1 MKSNFLYDKNFLQ
14 ELFGANERTVFAR
27 VTALTQKERPIEY
40 IEGKVTGGSINVD
53 GTSRVRRTCSLT
65 LVAQDININ
74 DFYWGVKN
82 KFKLEV
88 GLKNNIDSRYPDI
101 CWFKQGLY
109 VITSFSTSYGT
120 NNYTINI
127 SGKDKMCLLNGD
139 LAGALPHT
147 TDFGIEEYYDKEN
160 NITTYT
166 SVPLN
171 RIIRESVQN
180 FGNELPQNI
189 IVNDLEDAG
198 LNLLEYRGDTPIYMF
213 RNVDTDT
220 FMNMTLNGNLECSID
235 GVEEKVPIN
244 DVNKIKYDNLVNL
257 TEGEQPTKVK
267 IGSNYYTIAKFEY
280 GSIPGYELTDL
291 VYAGD
296 LICNV
301 GETLTS
307 MLDKIVDML
316 GEFEYFYNLDGEF
329 VFQKKQTYVD
339 VYWND
344 IEKGDQIYAN
354 AAVNKS
360 TPMWNFT
367 DNQLVSTF
375 QNTPNI
381 LNLRNDFAI
390 WGKKKTTSGT
400 EIDIHMRYAIDKKP
414 TEYYSLIDQ
423 KQYATYDKEDE
434 ENPVTVVD
442 WRELIYKMALDYRK
456 YCHNDDFLSNLAQKN
471 QQYPDGH
478 TGYEQYYVDMEG
490 FWRQIYDP
498 DGEQTVS
505 RYEQISS
512 ETATKLYG
520 QQGNQQ
526 NDVFIK
532 NAFVKAKDDELKSM
546 FGESKGKNIFLIEN
560 NGTIKP
566 YLYGAC
572 YIKTEDEEGNPINRK
587 YYSLNRSTNKMTE
600 IDTNKLSTLKLKIE
614 EVYVNNIR
622 QLTTSEGQ
630 VLKCLND
637 NGEEVILQAKK
648 YSLGGAPTQD
658 NKYIQ
663 LIGADL
669 EDYIA
674 EGDNNP
680 LRIQSPEYLNFE
692 DLKDPVKQIYYQQY
706 DGQVKFIPSFSY
718 DEYDIAGE
726 KKYNPTSKEIQYY
739 SGQYDYGSNGWA
751 KIVTSNPESL
761 IFWFDFLDAEGS
773 NLEKYSVNAIGTRS
787 KAVSDNNVKC
797 IYYREIPQTIFQSG
811 AETYEHQTGYT
822 YIQLRPEMK
831 NLFVISSKGKSAQEE
846 LENMLYKYSYSIE
859 SANIT
864 VLPVYHLEPNTRILI
879 KDQNSKINGE
889 YIVSRITIP
898 LTYNGTM
905 SLTATKVISNIT

>member
-40 IEGKVTGGSINVD
+40 IEGKVTGGSINID

-82 KFKLEV
+82 KFKLEI
-88 GLKNNIDSRYPDI
+88 GLKNNVDSKYPDI

-120 NNYTINI
+120 NNYTISI

-139 LAGALPHT
+139 LAGSLPHT

-166 SVPLN
+166 SVPLK

-213 RNVDTDT
+213 RNINTDT
-220 FMNMTLNGNLECSID
+220 FINMTLDGNLKCSIIENNELKETTISD
-235 GVEEKVPIN
+235 IN
-244 DVNKIKYDNLVNL
+244 IKYDNLVNL
-257 TEGEQPTKVK
+257 AEGEQPTKVR

-307 MLDKIVDML
+307 MLDKIVNML
-316 GEFEYFYNLDGEF
+316 GEFEYFYNLNGEF

-360 TPMWNFT
+360 TPIWNFT
-367 DNQLVSTF
+367 DNQLVSAF

-414 TEYYSLIDQ
+414 IEYYSLIDQ
-423 KQYATYDKEDE
+423 KQYATYDKKDKD
-434 ENPVTVVD
+434 NPVVVVD

-456 YCHNDDFLSNLAQKN
+456 YYHNDNFLYELAQAN
-471 QQYPDGH
+471 PQYPDGH
-478 TGYEQYYVDMEG
+478 TGYEQYYIDMEG

-498 DGEQTVS
+498 DGKQTVS

-512 ETATKLYG
+512 ETANELK
-520 QQGNQQ
+520 NKQ

-532 NAFVKAKDDELKSM
+532 NAFVKAKKSDL
-546 FGESKGKNIFLIEN
+546 ESLSGNNKYESIFLIEN

-572 YIKTEDEEGNPINRK
+572 YINTEGNKK
-587 YYSLNRSTNKMTE
+587 YYSLNNSTGKMTE
-600 IDTNKLSTLKLKIE
+600 IDIKNSDILSKTKIE
-614 EVYVNNIR
+614 DVYVNNIC
-622 QLTTSEGQ
+622 QLRDCDGKILRCSNNE
-630 VLKCLND
+630 KK
-637 NGEEVILQAKK
+637 EILQVKK
-648 YSLGGAPTQD
+648 HSLGGEKD

-674 EGDNNP
+674 KGDKNP
-680 LRIQSPEYLNFE
+680 LRIQSLEYLNSE
-692 DLKDPVKQIYYQQY
+692 DLKEPVKQIYWQNGRFMKTFSYHDY
-706 DGQVKFIPSFSY
+706 DIFGQVKGSL
-718 DEYDIAGE
+718 
-726 KKYNPTSKEIQYY
+726 TSKEIQYY

-787 KAVSDNNVKC
+787 KAVSDNDVKC

-811 AETYEHQTGYT
+811 AEIYEHQTGYT

-831 NLFVISSKGKSAQEE
+831 NLFIISSKGKSAQEE

-889 YIVSRITIP
+889 YVVSRITIP
-898 LTYNGTM
+898 LAYNGTM

>member
-14 ELFGANERTVFAR
+14 ELFGANERIVFAR

-189 IVNDLEDAG
+189 IINDLEDAG

-367 DNQLVSTF
+367 DNQLVSAF

-423 KQYATYDKEDE
+423 KQYATYDKEDK

-456 YCHNDDFLSNLAQKN
+456 YYHNDNFLSNLAQKN

-498 DGEQTVS
+498 DGKQTVS

-512 ETATKLYG
+512 ETATKLY
-520 QQGNQQ
+520 NQQ

-532 NAFVKAKDDELKSM
+532 NAFIKAKDDELKSM
-546 FGESKGKNIFLIEN
+546 FGKSYGENIFLIKN
-560 NGTIKP
+560 DGTIKP

-587 YYSLNRSTNKMTE
+587 YYSLNSSTNKMTE
-600 IDTNKLSTLKLKIE
+600 IDTSKLNTLKLKIE

-622 QLTTSEGQ
+622 QLTTSDGE

-637 NGEEVILQAKK
+637 NGEEVILQAKR
-648 YSLGGAPTQD
+648 YSLGGVPAQD
-658 NKYIQ
+658 SKYIQ

-692 DLKDPVKQIYYQQY
+692 DLKDPVKQIYYQQQ
-706 DGQVKFIPSFSY
+706 DGKVKFMPSFSY

-726 KKYNPTSKEIQYY
+726 KKYNSTSKKEIQYY

-864 VLPVYHLEPNTRILI
+864 VLPVYHLELNTRILI

>member
-82 KFKLEV
+82 KFKLEI

-220 FMNMTLNGNLECSID
+220 FINMTLNGSLECSID
-235 GVEEKVPIN
+235 GIEGKVPIN

-456 YCHNDDFLSNLAQKN
+456 YYHNDDFLSNLAQKN

-532 NAFVKAKDDELKSM
+532 NAFIKAKDDELKSM
-546 FGESKGKNIFLIEN
+546 FGKSHGENIFLIEN

-637 NGEEVILQAKK
+637 NGEEVILQAKR
-648 YSLGGAPTQD
+648 YSLGGAPAQD
-658 NKYIQ
+658 SKYIQ

-692 DLKDPVKQIYYQQY
+692 DLKDPVKQIYYQQNV
-706 DGQVKFIPSFSY
+706 GFKPSFSY

-726 KKYNPTSKEIQYY
+726 KKYNSTSKKEIQYY

-811 AETYEHQTGYT
+811 AEIYEHQTGYT

-831 NLFVISSKGKSAQEE
+831 NLFVISSKSKSAQEE

-905 SLTATKVISNIT
+905 SLMATKVISNIT